1 MWGFNIH
8 SVTFAWDAVVWYE
21 SEAVGSI
28 YSIFTFKLLMLWFHI
43 AMYMVMVYTLIG
55 SLASLAT
62 RITVFLIMTLTAMQ
76 HKNVTV
82 SFRSH
87 FEWQWKLQSL

>member
-1 MWGFNIH
+1 MWGFIIH
-8 SVTFAWDAVVWYE
+8 SVTFAWDAVECY
-21 SEAVGSI
+21 EAVGSI
-28 YSIFTFKLLMLWFHI
+28 CSIFTFKLLMLLFHI
-43 AMYMVMVYTLIG
+43 TMYMVMVYTLIG

-76 HKNVTV
+76 QKNVTV

-87 FEWQWKLQSL
+87 F

>member
-1 MWGFNIH
+1 MWGFIIH
-8 SVTFAWDAVVWYE
+8 SVTFAWDAVEWY
-21 SEAVGSI
+21 EAVGSI
-28 YSIFTFKLLMLWFHI
+28 YSIFTFKLLMLLFHI
-43 AMYMVMVYTLIG
+43 TMYMVMVYTLIG

-76 HKNVTV
+76 QKNVTV

-87 FEWQWKLQSL
+87 F